1 MDENRIPVTIITGFL
16 GSGKTTLLNNLIKKY
31 TDKKFAIIENEFGSI
46 GIDGALILGKGENI
60 FELNNGCICCSLNDD
75 FYTTIRKL
83 LDSELEFDHLLV
95 ETTGIAN
102 PDSVINAFLL
112 SEEIVERFI
121 IDSVICVVDAENM
134 EDMMAIQPEVMK
146 QLAVA
151 DMVLIN
157 KTDCVQVNY
166 VQQLKN
172 MVSGFN
178 QTASIYPVRQAEIS
192 EIEVLD
198 NFTFAPESVEKVI
211 HKFIKV
217 SSLTAQNAE
226 PTSLLA
232 NNKDHHHKHDISS
245 VGFHLDGSFNFDRFS
260 LWIQNFM
267 YLNGETIFR
276 VKGILSF
283 DGMPEKFTFQVVRTT
298 YLFDYNDNWN
308 SESRYIKI
316 IFIGKN
322 INATILESNLKDMLV
337 SQQDGLVE
345 SSEK

>member
-1 MDENRIPVTIITGFL
+1 METLLDENRIPVTIITGFL

-46 GIDGALILGKGENI
+46 GIDGALIVGKGENI

-75 FYTTIRKL
+75 FYTTISTL
-83 LDSELEFDHLLV
+83 LESNIDFNHLLV

-157 KTDCVQVNY
+157 KTDCVQANY

-178 QTASIYPVRQAEIS
+178 QTAWICPVRQADIS

-198 NFTFAPESVEKVI
+198 NFTFAPESVEKAI

-217 SSLTAQNAE
+217 SSLTAQNAK
-226 PTSLLA
+226 PASLLA

-245 VGFHLDGSFNFDRFS
+245 VGFHFEGSFNFDRFS

-276 VKGILSF
+276 VKGIISF
-283 DGMPEKFTFQVVRTT
+283 DGMPEKFIFQAVRTT
-298 YLFDYNDNWN
+298 YLFDYNDKWKN
-308 SESRYIKI
+308 ESRYVKI

-322 INATILESNLKDMLV
+322 INPISLETSLKEL
-337 SQQDGLVE
+337 LIN
-345 SSEK
+345 

>member
-1 MDENRIPVTIITGFL
+1 MLMDEKRIQVTIITGFL

-46 GIDGALILGKGENI
+46 GIDGALIVGGGKNI

-102 PDSVINAFLL
+102 PDSIINAFLL
-112 SEEIVERFI
+112 SEEIVEHFI

-134 EDMMAIQPEVMK
+134 EDMMVIQPEVMK

-157 KTDCVQVNY
+157 KTDCVQANY
-166 VQQLKN
+166 VQQLKS
-172 MVSGFN
+172 MISGFN
-178 QTASIYPVRQAEIS
+178 QTARIYPVRQADLS

-198 NFTFAPESVEKVI
+198 NFTFASESVETAI
-211 HKFIKV
+211 HKFIKIN
-217 SSLTAQNAE
+217 SLAVQRAK
-226 PTSLLA
+226 PSLLLA
-232 NNKDHHHKHDISS
+232 NNKGHHHKHDISS
-245 VGFHLDGSFNFDRFS
+245 VGFHFEGSFNFDRFS

-267 YLNGETIFR
+267 YLNDKTIFR
-276 VKGILSF
+276 VKGIISF
-283 DGMPEKFTFQVVRTT
+283 DGMPEKFIFQAVRTT
-298 YLFDYNDNWN
+298 YLFDYNDKWKN
-308 SESRYIKI
+308 ESRYIKI

-322 INATILESNLKDMLV
+322 INPISLETSLRELLIN
-337 SQQDGLVE
+337 
-345 SSEK
+345 